1 MAPGRGRFVT
11 SITVRILEDEGLGQ
25 HGVGEALERHARALE
40 TGEGVLKDGRRT
52 AVTRVCVDGHELV
65 VKEYLRPRPADG
77 LRDRLGASRGVRAW
91 RAARLLVERGIATPE
106 PVALVELD
114 GRRHLLTRFVP
125 AAIPLDRLLRE
136 RFAKGVELAAKRDL
150 ARALGRWLRGVHAQ
164 GIYHGDCSAKNVLAV
179 PGADGFGLVLLDLD
193 AVTPGRR
200 LSWRRRVKS
209 LCQLVDSPGNLT
221 RTDRLRVIRAY
232 ASGDPELP
240 LRRLH
245 RDVTAAVGR
254 RARRRARR
262 HVRWLR
268 RRQSARP
275 RTARRKF
282 PEDGP

>member
-1 MAPGRGRFVT
+1 VT
-11 SITVRILEDEGLGQ
+11 SVAVRILEDEGLGQ

-40 TGEGVLKDGRRT
+40 SGEGVLKDGRRT

-150 ARALGRWLRGVHAQ
+150 ARTLGRWLRGVHAQ

-179 PGADGFGLVLLDLD
+179 AGEGFGFVLLDLD
-193 AVTPGRR
+193 AVTSTRR

-209 LCQLVDSPGNLT
+209 LCQLVDPPGNLT
-221 RTDRLRVIRAY
+221 RTDRLRVIHAY
-232 ASGDPELP
+232 ASGKPELS

-245 RDVTAAVGR
+245 RDVTAAVAR
-254 RARRRARR
+254 RVRRRARHHR
-262 HVRWLR
+262 RWLR
-268 RRQSARP
+268 RKE
-275 RTARRKF
+275 TARRRQRAQE
-282 PEDGP
+282 PVVSRAPQREDGP

>member
-1 MAPGRGRFVT
+1 VT
-11 SITVRILEDEGLGQ
+11 STGVRILEDEGLGR

-40 TGEGVLKDGRRT
+40 RGEGVLKDGQRT

-77 LRDRLGASRGVRAW
+77 LRERLGASRGGRAW
-91 RAARLLVERGIATPE
+91 HAARLLAERGIATPE
-106 PVALVELD
+106 PIALVEFE
-114 GRRHLLTRFVP
+114 GRRHLLTRFIP
-125 AAIPLDRLLRE
+125 EAIPLDRMLRE
-136 RFAKGVELAAKRDL
+136 RFAKGVEFATKRDL
-150 ARALGRWLRGVHAQ
+150 AHALGRWLRGVHAQ
-164 GIYHGDCSAKNVLAV
+164 RIYHGDCSAKNVLVV
-179 PGADGFGLVLLDLD
+179 PGAADFGLVLLDLD
-193 AVTPGRR
+193 AVTPGQR

-209 LCQLVDSPGNLT
+209 LCQLVDAPGSLT

-232 ASGDPELP
+232 ASQDPELP

-268 RRQSARP
+268 RRESARA
-275 RTARRKF
+275 RAARRDF
-282 PEDGP
+282 PG